1 MTFEVMGTEIGAL
14 RIRDVRR
21 ALPDGRPG
29 DDIAVL
35 VLGPHGEPPFIGE
48 VKLTSKRSGRGEH
61 LALLCPACATPR
73 AVLYSRRGS
82 VACAGCTR
90 RRTRQQTER
99 TLASWKRGGREEDR
113 LLRLI
118 GRRRSLDEMRALV
131 DEIVEGDVD
140 RAHVVLD
147 SYNAAVMAVEVR
159 S

>member
-1 MTFEVMGTEIGAL
+1 MTFEVMGLEIGAL

-21 ALPDGRPG
+21 AVPGARPVN
-29 DDIAVL
+29 DVAVM
-35 VLGPHGEPPFIGE
+35 VLGHDGEPPFIGG

-61 LALLCPACATPR
+61 LALLCPACAMPR

-82 VACAGCTR
+82 LACAACTR
-90 RRTRQQTER
+90 RRTRRQAER

-118 GRRRSLDEMRALV
+118 GRRRPLDQVRALV
-131 DEIVEGDVD
+131 NEIVEGDVD
-140 RAHVVLD
+140 RARVVLD
-147 SYNAAVMAVEVR
+147 SYQAALMVVEVR